1 MLTHSSG
8 SHKYNQVNQVEQFSD
23 KRLNVRTDTMTIT
36 SILMID
42 AQSLKVILPPGSCF
56 SGSIFPSFV
65 YFVWSILP
73 NVEILQPKWSEN
85 IFWGLPG
92 IFLSFTVHFFQF
104 CIFFRV
110 LSFFGFFWI
119 LSIFLD
125 FPTKMKWGPFFR
137 SHQYFPD
144 FWNIFRYFF

>member
-1 MLTHSSG
+1 MLTHSNG

-110 LSFFGFFWI
+110 LSFFGFLVNFEYF
-119 LSIFLD
+119 SGFS
-125 FPTKMKWGPFFR
+125 FQNEVRTFF
-137 SHQYFPD
+137 
-144 FWNIFRYFF
+144 